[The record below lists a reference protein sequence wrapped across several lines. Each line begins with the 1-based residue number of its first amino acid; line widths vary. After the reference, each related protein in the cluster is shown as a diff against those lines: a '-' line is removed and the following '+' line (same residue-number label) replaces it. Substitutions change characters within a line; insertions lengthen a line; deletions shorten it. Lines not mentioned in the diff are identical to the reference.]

1 MCHSLWDVSTTLLS
15 VVQGSRHMRA
25 REHCRSRDGEHS
37 TPPSIRV
44 HFLTA
49 PLAARKR
56 FVPKRAESALPMQF
70 SFHMLAIRCRGFGIS
85 VLATS
90 EYVYADRSLDSP

>member
-15 VVQGSRHMRA
+15 AVQGSRHMRA

-37 TPPSIRV
+37 TPPSIRA
-44 HFLTA
+44 FPA
-49 PLAARKR
+49 RLAARKR
-56 FVPKRAESALPMQF
+56 FVPKRPESALPMQF